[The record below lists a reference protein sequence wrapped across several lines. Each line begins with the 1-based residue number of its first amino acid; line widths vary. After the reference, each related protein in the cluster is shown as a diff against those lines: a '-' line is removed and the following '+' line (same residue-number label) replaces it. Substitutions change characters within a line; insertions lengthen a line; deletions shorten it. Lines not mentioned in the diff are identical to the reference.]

1 MAQYTRPRTS
11 IKQGTAIQVNIIAE
25 NMEDERIFTNHRKL
39 LSYLYFIKKNNSTYK
54 VKMKTRHLNQTTMKP
69 ISPNL
74 LWNEMNF
81 LASEVY
87 GEFGFATL
95 PEDKMQEILKMALHT
110 LSDQPSR
117 VKHKN

>member
-1 MAQYTRPRTS
+1 M
-11 IKQGTAIQVNIIAE
+11 KQINP
-25 NMEDERIFTNHRKL
+25 K
-39 LSYLYFIKKNNSTYK
+39 
-54 VKMKTRHLNQTTMKP
+54 
-69 ISPNL
+69 L

-95 PEDKMQEILKMALHT
+95 PEDKMQEILKMALHK
-110 LSDQPSR
+110 LSDRPSR